1 MTVTGYQYETVELTY
16 AAVPDAQNEAQID
29 LAAEFTC
36 AAAQRMEA

>member
-29 LAAEFTC
+29 LATDLCGGAGCAE
-36 AAAQRMEA
+36 

>member
-29 LAAEFTC
+29 LAC
-36 AAAQRMEA
+36 AASTRETARV